1 MKSRIQTAYDVM
13 RERSQAQDRRLNRV
27 VPARPVPVSETVSLR
42 AAADVPFTPRAVSI
56 LAPKAATPYD
66 LRNFVAQEFREAQR
80 KAFAR

>member
-1 MKSRIQTAYDVM
+1 MDRFRTAWQIA

-27 VPARPVPVSETVSLR
+27 ALARPVPVRETVSLR
-42 AAADVPFTPRAVSI
+42 AAADVSLTPRAVI
-56 LAPKAATPYD
+56 IHAPKAATPYD